1 MDNKMET
8 FISLTMETT
17 ISLTIR
23 AISGVTLAVP
33 YWGSDIL
40 CSDV

>member
-8 FISLTMETT
+8 IISLTMETT

-23 AISGVTLAVP
+23 AILGVTLAVP
-33 YWGSDIL
+33 YWGFDIL